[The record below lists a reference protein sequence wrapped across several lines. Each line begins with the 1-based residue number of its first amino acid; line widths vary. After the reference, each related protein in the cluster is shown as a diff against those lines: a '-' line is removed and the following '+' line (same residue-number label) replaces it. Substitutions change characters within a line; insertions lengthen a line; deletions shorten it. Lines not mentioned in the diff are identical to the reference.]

1 MKKIRQYLK
10 NKRGFTLIEV
20 VVVVALLGI
29 LMAIIVPS
37 FEKAGERTKNSKL
50 TADLKALD
58 TAIGLHK
65 LDKGAVPDAL
75 ADLEP
80 EYINA
85 GSEFKDAKNTA
96 LVYTPGT
103 DKQNYQLKGKNTK
116 DEDVFSASSTQTTKG
131 S

>member
-1 MKKIRQYLK
+1 MKWLRKYLK

-29 LMAIIVPS
+29 LMAIIVLS

-58 TAIGLHK
+58 TAIGIYK
-65 LDKGAVPDAL
+65 LDKSEVPAAL

-80 EYINA
+80 DYINA
-85 GSEFKDAKNTA
+85 GNEFKDAKNTA
-96 LVYTPGT
+96 LVYTPGS
-103 DKQNYQLKGKNTK
+103 DKQTYQLKGKNSK
-116 DEDVFSASSTQTTKG
+116 DEDVFSASSTKTTG
-131 S
+131 P

>member
-1 MKKIRQYLK
+1 MKIFRRYLR

-58 TAIGLHK
+58 TAIGLYK
-65 LDKGAVPDAL
+65 LDKSVVPDAL

-80 EYINA
+80 DYISGNN
-85 GSEFKDAKNTA
+85 EFKDAVNTA
-96 LVYTPGT
+96 ITYTPDA
-103 DKQNYQLKGKNTK
+103 DKQTYQLKGKNSKNEEVLSAGSTK
-116 DEDVFSASSTQTTKG
+116 
-131 S
+131 

>member
-1 MKKIRQYLK
+1 MKTLRKYLK

-37 FEKAGERTKNSKL
+37 FEKAGDRTKNSKL

-58 TAIGLHK
+58 TAIGIYK
-65 LDKGAVPDAL
+65 LDKGAVPDDL
-75 ADLEP
+75 ADLAP
-80 EYINA
+80 DYINN
-85 GSEFKDAKNTA
+85 GNDFKDAKNTA
-96 LVYTPGT
+96 LVYTPT
-103 DKQNYQLKGKNTK
+103 ADKQSYQLKGKNTNN
-116 DEDVFSASSTQTTKG
+116 EDVLSAGSSQTTKG